1 MNDNSLMELLFPEVF
16 VKRIDIREIT
26 PCTADPDRIKFL
38 FFCHAAHSTIPSIA
52 L

>member
-26 PCTADPDRIKFL
+26 PCTQTLIE
-38 FFCHAAHSTIPSIA
+38 
-52 L
+52 